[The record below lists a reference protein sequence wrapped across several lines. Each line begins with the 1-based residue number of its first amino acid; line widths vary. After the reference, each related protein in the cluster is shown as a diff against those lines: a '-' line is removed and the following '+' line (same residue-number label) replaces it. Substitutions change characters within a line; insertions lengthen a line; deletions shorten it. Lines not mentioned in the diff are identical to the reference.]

1 MLRHSPSPWNLCGAL
16 PPGGHAIVKVC
27 AHAGDLSTPIPRE
40 GTPPLHRTDSGGM
53 HPPLPLDLPSTT
65 PRLLV
70 PGHAPNPSTR
80 PTPTSPQ
87 RVFWPIITEISPDI
101 VRALSKQGAALV
113 VIYNGPAKL
122 LPDLGD
128 KASHE

>member
-1 MLRHSPSPWNLCGAL
+1 MFRYPTSPETLRGSL
-16 PPGGHAIVKVC
+16 PPCGDAVITVRTHASDIPTT
-27 AHAGDLSTPIPRE
+27 TPRK
-40 GTPPLHRTDSGGM
+40 GKPPGHRTDNGGM
-53 HPPLPLDLPSTT
+53 LPSLPLYLPSTT